1 MMIARSMEATVIVDY
16 RKLFR
21 TGCWPNVLSEI
32 VAQFNYPRPLCSNL
46 STYLNTRVFIITML
60 MVMLILMSQHSK
72 LVAYIGLM
80 RRRAVIKLF
89 RVESHFLRMEAM
101 ECITLIAI

>member
-32 VAQFNYPRPLCSNL
+32 VAQFNYPRPLCSDSL
-46 STYLNTRVFIITML
+46 LY
-60 MVMLILMSQHSK
+60 
-72 LVAYIGLM
+72 
-80 RRRAVIKLF
+80 
-89 RVESHFLRMEAM
+89 
-101 ECITLIAI
+101 ECGYGRCLLWSRLQVCVQQYVRSV